1 MAIGSGARVGK
12 VSLGSTGE
20 DLKSVLAMIVVGLTP
35 RHLGPLTPRLSALA
49 RDGAM
54 APLQTITPAVT
65 CSVQASF
72 MTGLTPR
79 EHGIVANG
87 WLFRDQMEVM
97 LWRQSNRLVD
107 GEKIWEAAK
116 RRDPAFT
123 CANMFWWYNMASRH
137 DFGATPR
144 PIYKADGRK
153 LPDCYTVPADL
164 RDRLTERLGPF
175 PLFQFWGPATTIAST
190 RWIAD
195 AAKLVMAE
203 HNPTLTLAYL
213 AHLDYDLQRFGPDET
228 HPAVRTSLAEIDAV
242 AGDLADAARAGGR
255 SVVVLSEYGLT
266 RVDRPIHINRALRDA
281 GLVAVREEDGG
292 ELLDPAMSKAFAVA
306 DHQLAHVYVSD
317 PALQPKV
324 REVLEGLPGIERVHD
339 AADKHILD
347 LDHPRSGELVAVAD
361 ARSWFTYYYWTDDRR
376 APDFARTVE
385 IHRKPGYDPVE
396 LFLHPGISSPKLAIG
411 RRLMLRKLGFRTLM
425 DVIPLDASLVK
436 GSHGR
441 ITDHPKDG
449 PLIISDRADL
459 LGQRTISALDVKPLL
474 LDAIF
479 G

>member
-1 MAIGSGARVGK
+1 
-12 VSLGSTGE
+12 
-20 DLKSVLAMIVVGLTP
+20 LKPVLAMIVVGLTP
-35 RHLGPLTPRLSALA
+35 RHLGSLTPHLSAIA
-49 RDGAM
+49 RQGAM
-54 APLQTITPAVT
+54 APLATVTPAVT

-79 EHGIVANG
+79 DHGIVGNG

-97 LWRQSNRLVD
+97 LWRQSNRLVE
-107 GEKIWEAAK
+107 GEKVWETGK
-116 RRDPAFT
+116 RRDGAFS
-123 CANMFWWYNMASRH
+123 CANMFWWYNMAATH

-203 HNPTLTLAYL
+203 NNPTLTLAYL
-213 AHLDYDLQRFGPDET
+213 PHLDYDLQRFGPDET
-228 HPAVRTSLAEIDAV
+228 HPAVRKSLSEIDMV
-242 AGDLADAARAGGR
+242 AGDLADAARASGR
-255 SVVVLSEYGLT
+255 SVVILSEYGIT
-266 RVDRPIHINRALRDA
+266 SVDRPIHINRALRNA
-281 GLVAVREEDGG
+281 GVLAVREEDGG
-292 ELLDPAMSKAFAVA
+292 ELFDPAASKAFAVA
-306 DHQLAHVYVSD
+306 DHQIAHVYVSD

-324 REVLEGLPGIERVHD
+324 REVLQALPGIERVYD
-339 AADKHILD
+339 AKDKHVLH
-347 LDHPRSGELVAVAD
+347 LDHPRAGELVAMAD

-396 LFLHPGISSPKLAIG
+396 LFLDPNISSPKLAIG
-411 RRLMLRKLGFRTLM
+411 KRLLMRKLGFRALM

-441 ITDHPKDG
+441 VTNHPDDG
-449 PLIISDRADL
+449 PLVISNRAEIL
-459 LGQRTISALDVKPLL
+459 EGRKISAVDVKSLL
-474 LDAIF
+474 LDAVF
-479 G
+479 T

>member
-1 MAIGSGARVGK
+1 
-12 VSLGSTGE
+12 
-20 DLKSVLAMIVVGLTP
+20 MIVVGLAP
-35 RHLGPLTPRLSALA
+35 RHLGPLTPRLSAIA
-49 RDGAM
+49 RAGAM
-54 APLQTITPAVT
+54 APLATVTPAVT

-79 EHGIVANG
+79 DHGIVGNG

-97 LWRQSNRLVD
+97 LWRQSNRLVE
-107 GEKIWEAAK
+107 GEKIWEAGK
-116 RRDPAFT
+116 RRDAAFT

-153 LPDCYTVPADL
+153 LPDCYTVPDSL

-175 PLFQFWGPATTIAST
+175 PLFSFWGPATTIEST

-195 AAKLVMAE
+195 ATRIVIAE
-203 HNPTLTLAYL
+203 QAPTLTLVYL
-213 AHLDYDLQRFGPDET
+213 PHLDYDLQRFGPDDA
-228 HPAVRTSLAEIDAV
+228 HPAVRKSLAEIDAV
-242 AGDLADAARAGGR
+242 AGDLADAARASGR
-255 SVVVLSEYGLT
+255 TVVILSEYGIT
-266 RVDRPIHINRALRDA
+266 KVDRPIHINRALRDA
-281 GLVAVREEDGG
+281 GLLAVRQEDGG
-292 ELLDPAMSKAFAVA
+292 ELFDPAASKAFAVA
-306 DHQLAHVYVSD
+306 DHQIAHVYVSD
-317 PALQPKV
+317 PGLQPKG
-324 REVLEGLPGIERVHD
+324 REGLEGLPGIERVCD
-339 AADKHILD
+339 GADKRILD
-347 LDHPRSGELVAVAD
+347 LDHPRAGELVAMAD
-361 ARSWFTYYYWTDDRR
+361 ARSWFTYYYWTDERR

-396 LFLHPGISSPKLAIG
+396 LFLDPNISSPKLAIG
-411 RRLMLRKLGFRTLM
+411 KRLLLRKLGFRALM

-441 ITDHPKDG
+441 ITDRPDDG

-459 LGQRTISALDVKPLL
+459 TG
-474 LDAIF
+474 